1 MRGLNFSFFKISI
14 SLFVLKY
21 IATINLVHLK
31 MIHVCVCEKQHEGR
45 GMTVSLFTKLVT
57 NSLWRWKKVFLQ
69 YYLELTYYIC
79 FWLSILSMPSCTCIC
94 CLLRI
99 GIFVHS
105 LSRSREFIPTTK
117 SYIVGQCTFTVLFF
131 TIYI

>member
-57 NSLWRWKKVFLQ
+57 IVYDVGKKCSFN
-69 YYLELTYYIC
+69 T
-79 FWLSILSMPSCTCIC
+79 ILN
-94 CLLRI
+94 
-99 GIFVHS
+99 
-105 LSRSREFIPTTK
+105 
-117 SYIVGQCTFTVLFF
+117 
-131 TIYI
+131 